1 MAESAEPAKRV
12 PRTLAPLPFTLA
24 VAVVY
29 LLSFGSQML
38 LAPPTTGRFG
48 VVPFGLGQAALIA
61 IWIVLH
67 VRRLRDAGQP
77 PGLAYGIAVIYAIEV
92 VLLAIVIGLMLTST
106 AGTSDSAGPDSSILN
121 LFVILYF
128 LTLLSG
134 DPSGG
139 VVQIWIAGF
148 VILLILPVV
157 VALVFSIWAATRRRH
172 TTTA

>member
-1 MAESAEPAKRV
+1 
-12 PRTLAPLPFTLA
+12 
-24 VAVVY
+24 
-29 LLSFGSQML
+29 
-38 LAPPTTGRFG
+38 
-48 VVPFGLGQAALIA
+48 
-61 IWIVLH
+61 
-67 VRRLRDAGQP
+67 
-77 PGLAYGIAVIYAIEV
+77 LAYGIAVIYAIEV